1 MDSKYIFVNISIP
14 FEAKNGSYDVI
25 LERML
30 LDIKPC
36 KKLPAINTSEN
47 DWKLFKQI
55 FLIQKGSGSSEGSS
69 SEGSSSEGSSLEG
82 SSSEGSSSEGSS
94 LEGSSLEGSSS
105 EGSSS
110 EGSSLEGSSSEGS
123 SSEGSSLEGS
133 SLEGSSSEKPIFV
146 FDTKIAQGK
155 TRQNIT
161 IRNRSNKSTH
171 FTRKKYE
178 SDLNSDT
185 VVGSVPK
192 LTVLEES

>member
-55 FLIQKGSGSSEGSS
+55 FLIQKGSEGGLEGSGSSENSEGSS
-69 SEGSSSEGSSLEG
+69 SEGSSSEG
-82 SSSEGSSSEGSS
+82 
-94 LEGSSLEGSSS
+94 
-105 EGSSS
+105 
-110 EGSSLEGSSSEGS
+110 
-123 SSEGSSLEGS
+123 
-133 SLEGSSSEKPIFV
+133 SEKPIFV

-161 IRNRSNKSTH
+161 IRNISNKSTH

-178 SDLNSDT
+178 SDLNSDK
-185 VVGSVPK
+185 VVGSVPQ